1 MISDSKAVFISIIEL
16 TVVAQKYYSSLKKG
30 TKLVTK
36 FNFGQSLK
44 SLCLRQSRLSLCS
57 ALNPQCD
64 RS

>member
-36 FNFGQSLK
+36 FNFG
-44 SLCLRQSRLSLCS
+44 
-57 ALNPQCD
+57 
-64 RS
+64 